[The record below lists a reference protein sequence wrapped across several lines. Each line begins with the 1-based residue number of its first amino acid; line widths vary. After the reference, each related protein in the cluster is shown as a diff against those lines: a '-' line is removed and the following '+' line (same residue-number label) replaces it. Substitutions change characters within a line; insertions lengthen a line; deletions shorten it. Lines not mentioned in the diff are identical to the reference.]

1 MSVIGEPQISGDL
14 KQDGIDFTEV
24 TFEPDLK
31 KFKMASLDDDTVAL
45 LSKRVY
51 DMAGCTSSDVKVYLN
66 TKKVPSV
73 ANFETYID
81 MYFKG
86 TKKDQ

>member
-1 MSVIGEPQISGDL
+1 
-14 KQDGIDFTEV
+14 
-24 TFEPDLK
+24 
-31 KFKMASLDDDTVAL
+31 MASLDDDTVAL

-51 DMAGCTSSDVKVYLN
+51 DMAGCTSNDVKVFLN
-66 TKKVPSV
+66 KKKVPSV
-73 ANFETYID
+73 TNFETYID